1 MARIPDMNPYD
12 QSGSGSGGVN
22 ESDVIAILAKQGYEP
37 RARVATTQDITL
49 SGLQSID
56 GVQLSLNDYVLVKD
70 QTDTSQNGLY
80 VAKELEWTRADKLD
94 TNEALSLTHLVM
106 VTDGATSKG
115 HIFISYGNVSEDI
128 LSLVYRDIPL
138 DALNTDGIISVV
150 SKMGYKEPVRVV
162 STGNIVLAGLQNIDS
177 VSLSAGDNVL
187 VTGQNTKHENGIYT
201 VAETNWVRRLNS
213 SETGDLSSANLV
225 PVLEGSTYASTV
237 WICKSDSPLV
247 VGTTEITYEQIVS
260 GALNSQEVINIISSS
275 GYHAFV
281 KSVINTEVALS
292 GLTVPSGTL
301 QNGDRVLVN
310 GQTDASQNG
319 IYQVHTGDWTRA
331 VDADTSVEL
340 LLGNIVLCEDGQLYI
355 CTSVPPT
362 LKYDYFV
369 TFGSLANSVIESVT
383 RVGYKTAE
391 VATTT
396 NIELSGLQVIDT
408 YQTQNGTLVLVKDQT
423 DKTQN
428 GIYSASAGQWSR
440 ATGSDTTEYLATG
453 LVIVKKGSVNY
464 DTLWLG
470 GIIQGST
477 NEVSYSQVFLSPY
490 MDNEWKRQGLNNGYS
505 PRVRVATTQSIQL
518 GGTPLIDSVQTV
530 IGDLL
535 LVKDNTDNTNGVY
548 QIEEEG
554 WVRLSD
560 ELSSEHISNGV
571 IVTVSEGSVNAGN
584 AYVSYIAPTG
594 YINFHQVFYT
604 ITEEEEQTKVV
615 NTMSA
620 NGYKIPVRV
629 MTTLYP
635 ESGGLI
641 ELDGVQLVAGDRV
654 LVNSEV
660 TPNSNG
666 IYVAGEGVWLRAS
679 DSATEEDMKTGH
691 IVEVQEG
698 TQQGTLWICT
708 QGPTPSEDD
717 EEEGDDEE
725 PEVDP
730 TSGINYSPIT
740 YRNVSNIRT
749 QDFQSLL
756 NHLGYQAITGLID
769 PVTTL
774 YQADGVT
781 QIPISSVT
789 TATLSGLLMIGNGDG
804 DKYTFK
810 VGDTVLYYLPPQEIG
825 LYIVQEGAWTRSTEV
840 ILANCIIQQCDY
852 PSARLWKIH
861 NYNQPDTGGIST
873 PVTRAQFYLSATD
886 SSIDNYTS
894 QYIQNL
900 IDTSIED
907 STISYQVS
915 AASTDNVI
923 IGATPETIT
932 QIDGVTLS
940 AGMQVLLKD
949 QTVTSENGLY
959 EVVSSSTGSGLV
971 LQLKEALA
979 PATLV
984 EVTSGTESGGRA
996 YIAQLD
1002 NTYRP
1007 VATLQDIPPIDTA
1020 IGYTPFSLNA
1030 GPVDSKGYPDLFT
1043 ITAPSSGT
1051 PGSITSKVSS
1061 SSPLSVTNAYNQH
1074 YELTSLP
1081 SLTSLS
1087 TLPAGSYWMY
1097 IEPTEHTSGDEVT
1110 TSWTLKTLPVSST
1123 SLSFSNV
1130 APGQQSNIT
1139 NYLWYQTLEKGKAY
1153 VSLDNATPSWSEFKS
1168 LVIGQVTLSG
1178 NGDTRAYAVDTSK
1191 VPYNWLREEIY
1202 GFVKTASGNSL
1213 DLSETGDLTVVVSP
1227 DSTNALSVREDG
1239 LYVSD
1244 AAVRIDPDPTN
1255 ELQTRTNGLYV
1266 TTPLSAKQ
1274 GNILQRE
1281 TDGYY
1286 VSTSSVEISKD
1297 PGNHLEY
1304 RSDGLYGS
1312 VDLTPYAR
1320 LDGANFTGAVTLP
1333 TSTVTGNTSA
1343 VNKEYTDTNYWKISG
1358 ANAATSYETYT
1369 TATSPVTLSE
1379 NSSLNVRCSNT
1390 ADALTF
1396 AFSITATTEA
1406 LSTKTII
1413 LDIINTTNE
1422 NADVSWQFSGSS
1434 DPVWSGNSL
1443 VLIPPQGRSLVQI
1456 VIMSD
1461 RAYIRVIG
1469 GDVSQIEVSGAG
1481 DYSPIG
1487 SIIAYGGN
1495 TPPDGYLLC
1504 DGSEISRT
1512 AYSKLFAAIGT
1523 TYGTGNGSTTFNLP
1537 NLIDRFVEGSNT
1549 PGTVKEAGLPNI
1561 TGESNIGGNAPKTV
1575 LSSGALRQVRYQL
1588 DSIINAT
1595 SSDISDLAQTT
1606 LDASLSNPIYGNST
1620 TVQPPSVSVIYC
1632 IKYQNTILKQDAA
1645 APVNS
1650 PQFSGVPTT
1659 PTPDGGVSTQ
1669 ITNVEYVKG
1678 NYVPS
1683 SGTPSQYKTL
1693 WTPVAGNGTLQLD
1706 WSSDNYKSITASTTI
1721 SFNFSSDSAYTGKV
1735 KEIVLV
1741 VVATETEI
1749 NLTWPTV
1756 EGMWVGS
1763 PVATVPASSYTVF
1776 HLFVQSITGTLSY
1789 KLTPILGYGA
1799 FNPNDVLGSYSP
1811 ALTGTP
1817 TTPTPD
1823 GTNTN
1828 QIVNVQY
1835 VLDKTQ
1841 DSITTAGGAF
1851 TGAITVPTPAASD
1864 NSTTVPNTSWVQTE
1878 LAGYAKLAGA
1888 AFTGAVTVPNIG
1900 ASNVRTSYAVNARY
1914 VIDLLSVADTQSLTI
1929 TAPNP
1934 TSDNRVTPKSY
1945 VDTLVNTKVTTMV
1958 STPLS
1963 GAAPSVS
1970 VEPGKAYYSAD
1981 STWTSLTITG
1991 CVSSQVES
1999 SFWFVTGASFS
2010 LIVNAGVNLTYIGDI
2025 TFDANTTYV
2034 ISILNKCLIVG
2045 KMEGVLGA

>member
-1 MARIPDMNPYD
+1 MR
-12 QSGSGSGGVN
+12 
-22 ESDVIAILAKQGYEP
+22 
-37 RARVATTQDITL
+37 
-49 SGLQSID
+49 
-56 GVQLSLNDYVLVKD
+56 
-70 QTDTSQNGLY
+70 
-80 VAKELEWTRADKLD
+80 
-94 TNEALSLTHLVM
+94 
-106 VTDGATSKG
+106 
-115 HIFISYGNVSEDI
+115 
-128 LSLVYRDIPL
+128 
-138 DALNTDGIISVV
+138 
-150 SKMGYKEPVRVV
+150 
-162 STGNIVLAGLQNIDS
+162 
-177 VSLSAGDNVL
+177 
-187 VTGQNTKHENGIYT
+187 
-201 VAETNWVRRLNS
+201 
-213 SETGDLSSANLV
+213 
-225 PVLEGSTYASTV
+225 
-237 WICKSDSPLV
+237 
-247 VGTTEITYEQIVS
+247 
-260 GALNSQEVINIISSS
+260 
-275 GYHAFV
+275 
-281 KSVINTEVALS
+281 
-292 GLTVPSGTL
+292 
-301 QNGDRVLVN
+301 
-310 GQTDASQNG
+310 
-319 IYQVHTGDWTRA
+319 
-331 VDADTSVEL
+331 
-340 LLGNIVLCEDGQLYI
+340 
-355 CTSVPPT
+355 
-362 LKYDYFV
+362 
-369 TFGSLANSVIESVT
+369 
-383 RVGYKTAE
+383 
-391 VATTT
+391 
-396 NIELSGLQVIDT
+396 
-408 YQTQNGTLVLVKDQT
+408 
-423 DKTQN
+423 
-428 GIYSASAGQWSR
+428 
-440 ATGSDTTEYLATG
+440 
-453 LVIVKKGSVNY
+453 
-464 DTLWLG
+464 
-470 GIIQGST
+470 
-477 NEVSYSQVFLSPY
+477 
-490 MDNEWKRQGLNNGYS
+490 
-505 PRVRVATTQSIQL
+505 
-518 GGTPLIDSVQTV
+518 V

-594 YINFHQVFYT
+594 FINFHQVFYT

-666 IYVAGEGVWLRAS
+666 IYVADEGVWLRAS

-708 QGPTPSEDD
+708 QGPTPSEED

-749 QDFQSLL
+749 QDFQFLL

-810 VGDTVLYYLPPQEIG
+810 VGDTVLYYLPPQEVG

-852 PSARLWKIH
+852 PSARLWEIH
-861 NYNQPDTGGIST
+861 NYNQPDTEGIST

-886 SSIDNYTS
+886 SSINNYTS

-940 AGMQVLLKD
+940 AGMQALLKD

-1061 SSPLSVTNAYNQH
+1061 SFPLSVTNAYNQH

-1087 TLPAGSYWMY
+1087 TLPVGSYWMY
-1097 IEPTEHTSGDEVT
+1097 IEPTEQTSGDEVT

-1123 SLSFSNV
+1123 ILSFSNV

-1227 DSTNALSVREDG
+1227 DETNALSVRADG

-1244 AAVRIDPDPTN
+1244 TGVRIDPDSSN
-1255 ELQTRTNGLYV
+1255 ELQTRSGGLYV

-1286 VSTSSVEISKD
+1286 VTSSSIEISKD

-1304 RSDGLYGS
+1304 RSDGLYGA

-1320 LDGANFTGAVTLP
+1320 LDGATFTGAVTIP
-1333 TSTVTGNTSA
+1333 TSTVTGNTNA
-1343 VNKEYTDTNYWKISG
+1343 VNKEYTDTNYWKITG
-1358 ANAATSYETYT
+1358 ANAATSWETYT

-1379 NSSLNVRCSNT
+1379 TSSLNVRCTNT
-1390 ADALTF
+1390 SDAGGF
-1396 AFSITATTEA
+1396 AFSITATSTELA
-1406 LSTKTII
+1406 TKTII
-1413 LDIINTTNE
+1413 LDIINNNSTG
-1422 NADVSWQFSGSS
+1422 ADVSWQFSGSS
-1434 DPVWSGNSL
+1434 DPVWSCIPLTSL
-1443 VLIPPQGRSLVQI
+1443 PANGRSLVQV
-1456 VIMSD
+1456 VILHD
-1461 RAYIRVIG
+1461 ATYIRVLG
-1469 GDVSQIEVSGAG
+1469 GSGSQISISGIG
-1481 DYSPIG
+1481 DYSPVG
-1487 SIIAYGGN
+1487 SIIAYGGT
-1495 TPPDGYLLC
+1495 TPPEGYLLC
-1504 DGSEISRT
+1504 NGQAVSRT
-1512 AYSKLFAAIGT
+1512 VYATLFQAIGT
-1523 TYGTGNGSTTFNLP
+1523 AYGTGDGSTTFNVP
-1537 NLIDRFVEGSNT
+1537 NLIDRFVEGSEN

-1561 TGESNIGGNAPKTV
+1561 TGEFGAGSITKTSDNGVVGNDQLALSGSFYAVNSISVTGTNETPSGGWFMNARV
-1575 LSSGALRQVRYQL
+1575 GVNASRSS
-1588 DSIINAT
+1588 S
-1595 SSDISDLAQTT
+1595 
-1606 LDASLSNPIYGNST
+1606 IYGNST
-1620 TVQPPSVSVIYC
+1620 TVQPPSVTVIYC
-1632 IKYQNTILKQDAA
+1632 IKYQNTILKTDAA
-1645 APVNS
+1645 APVES

-1659 PTPDGGVSTQ
+1659 PTPDGGASTQ
-1669 ITNVEYVKG
+1669 ITNVEYVRG
-1678 NYVPS
+1678 NYVPA

-1706 WSSDNYKSITASTTI
+1706 WSSDNYKSITTSTTI

-1888 AFTGAVTVPNIG
+1888 AFTGAVTVPNVTLSATG
-1900 ASNVRTSYAVNARY
+1900 ATNAANTKY
-1914 VIDLLSVADTQSLTI
+1914 VIDTLANAATNSVPI
-1929 TAPNP
+1929 TAPAP
-1934 TSDNRVTPKSY
+1934 TVDSHVTTKSY

-2025 TFDANTTYV
+2025 TFEANTTYV